1 MSKAWIV
8 AKKEIKDNIK
18 SKRYWALVAILVLF
32 GIALSTYLTVSITIG
47 ERQER
52 LFTSFWSSFVGSL
65 SFILPIIGI
74 SLGFSSISGERERG
88 TIRLL
93 LARPIYRDDLLNGKL
108 IAGALL
114 ILLALF
120 VSYSLIIPSA
130 ILLRGVNLTT
140 TDVAKLLLLVVPA
153 ELIALVY
160 LSISLFFST
169 VSNRSGTSLVLSI
182 IAWILFHIIMP
193 LLAYLAVVMILGPPP
208 ALPTQTSGVPQI
220 PPQAKDY
227 YQKFTII
234 VGTILSIVPDQH
246 FSTLASAIYGRQE
259 SQEIYVPEILTNAW
273 VSLLVLT
280 GYIIIFLALSYTVF
294 VKRQE
299 NK

>member
-18 SKRYWALVAILVLF
+18 SKRYWALVVILVLF
-32 GIALSTYLTVSITIG
+32 GIALSTYLTVSIEIEG
-47 ERQER
+47 RQER
-52 LFTSFWSSFVGSL
+52 LFTSFWIKFVGSL
-65 SFILPIIGI
+65 SFMLPIIGI
-74 SLGFSSISGERERG
+74 SLGFSAISGERERG
-88 TIRLL
+88 TIRLV

-130 ILLRGVNLTT
+130 ILLRGVNLTA
-140 TDVAKLLLLVVPA
+140 TDAAKLLLLMIPS
-153 ELIALVY
+153 ELLALVY

-193 LLAYLAVVMILGPPP
+193 ILAYLVAEMILGPPP
-208 ALPTQTSGVPQI
+208 ALPAQTSGVPQI
-220 PPQAKDY
+220 QDY
-227 YQKFTII
+227 YQKFTFI
-234 VGTILSIVPDQH
+234 VSTILSIVPDQH
-246 FSTLASAIYGRQE
+246 FSTLASAIYGGQE
-259 SQEIYVPEILTNAW
+259 PQEIYVPEILTNAW

-280 GYIIIFLALSYTVF
+280 GYIIVFLALSYTVF

>member
-18 SKRYWALVAILVLF
+18 SKRYWALLAILVLF
-32 GIALSTYLTVSITIG
+32 GIALSTYITVMIVSTPT
-47 ERQER
+47 EEKQER
-52 LFTSFWSSFVGSL
+52 LFTSFWSRFVGSL
-65 SFILPIIGI
+65 SFMLPIIGL
-74 SLGFSSISGERERG
+74 SLGFSAISGERERG
-88 TIRLL
+88 TIRLV

-120 VSYSLIIPSA
+120 VSYTLIIPSA
-130 ILLRGVNLTT
+130 ILLRGMNLTA
-140 TDVAKLLLLVVPA
+140 TDVAKLLLLMIPS
-153 ELIALVY
+153 ELLALVY

-169 VSNRSGTSLVLSI
+169 ISNRSGTSLVLSI
-182 IAWILFHIIMP
+182 IAWILFNIIMP
-193 LLAYLAVVMILGPPP
+193 ILAYLAAVMILGPPP
-208 ALPTQTSGVPQI
+208 ALPTPTSGVPQI
-220 PPQAKDY
+220 QDY

-246 FSTLASAIYGRQE
+246 FSRLASAIYGRQE
-259 SQEIYVPEILTNAW
+259 PQEIYVPEILTNAW

-280 GYIIIFLALSYTVF
+280 GYIIVFLALSYTVF

>member
-18 SKRYWALVAILVLF
+18 SKRYWALVAVLVLF
-32 GIALSTYLTVSITIG
+32 GTALSTYLTVSITIG
-47 ERQER
+47 DRQER
-52 LFTSFWSSFVGSL
+52 LFTNFWSSFVTSL
-65 SFILPIIGI
+65 SFMLPIIGI
-74 SLGFSSISGERERG
+74 SLGFSAISGERERG

-114 ILLALF
+114 MLLALF
-120 VSYSLIIPSA
+120 VSYTLIIPSA
-130 ILLRGVNLTT
+130 ILLRGMNLTT
-140 TDVAKLLLLVVPA
+140 TDAAKLLLLMIPS
-153 ELIALVY
+153 ELLALVY

-169 VSNRSGTSLVLSI
+169 ISNRSGTSLVLSI
-182 IAWILFHIIMP
+182 VTWILFHIIMP
-193 LLAYLAVVMILGPPP
+193 LLAYLSAVMILGPPP
-208 ALPTQTSGVPQI
+208 ALQTPTSGVPQI
-220 PPQAKDY
+220 KDY

-246 FSTLASAIYGRQE
+246 FSTLASAIYGRRE
-259 SQEIYVPEILTNAW
+259 PQEIYVPEILTNAW